1 MPDSKLRG
9 VFRKY
14 KIDDFPYP
22 LYYCLPYGLR
32 FDLREYE
39 GRELQEAEGIFA
51 AAFPKNHELLI
62 VLETPPEGK
71 VKKALAALENAS
83 FPVEKYDSET
93 GELRVYTR
101 SVYSAPAHSVP
112 HTVLLDAILNDE
124 DYAESIYFADVENGT
139 VMLLY
144 DKRGCDLVAPTP
156 LILSPIYQEK
166 KHLLSLIDLPQ
177 MKLSF
182 EE

>member
-1 MPDSKLRG
+1 MPDSKLRS

-32 FDLREYE
+32 FDFREVGGNE
-39 GRELQEAEGIFA
+39 FAAAEEIFA

-62 VLETPPEGK
+62 VLETEPEGK
-71 VKKALAALENAS
+71 VGKVLSSLES
-83 FPVEKYDSET
+83 ISYPVETYDSET
-93 GELRVYTR
+93 GELRVHTR
-101 SVYSAPAHSVP
+101 TVYAAPVCGVP
-112 HTVLLDAILNDE
+112 HTVLLSAALNDE
-124 DYAESIYFADVENGT
+124 DYAERIYFVDAENGMM
-139 VMLLY
+139 MLVY
-144 DKRGCDLVAPTP
+144 DKRGCDLTAPNP
-156 LILSPIYQEK
+156 LLLSTVYKEK

-177 MKLSF
+177 MKLNF